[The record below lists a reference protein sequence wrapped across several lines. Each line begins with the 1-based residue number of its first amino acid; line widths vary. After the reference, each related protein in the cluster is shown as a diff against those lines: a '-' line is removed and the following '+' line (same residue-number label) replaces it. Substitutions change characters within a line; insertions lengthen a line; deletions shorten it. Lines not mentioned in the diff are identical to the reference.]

1 VIVLYMVHVVMDV
14 SIMYHVTV
22 KAGAAVIIRVR
33 ISLEKKL

>member
-1 VIVLYMVHVVMDV
+1 VLYMVHVVIDV

-33 ISLEKKL
+33 MMLVRKL